1 MIIQRSSSG
10 KNWNNTSEDWLIR
23 TLDHNYAN
31 ILSEYERIVSINKG
45 IVKKNEKIDNKKEHN
60 KLLDLPEK
68 PVKTDELLKVFY
80 KARKGKIFYPLGKDS
95 IRVKLIK

>member
-1 MIIQRSSSG
+1 MKIQRSSNG
-10 KNWNNTSEDWLIR
+10 KVWSNTSEDWLIR
-23 TLDHNYAN
+23 TLDHNYAS

-45 IVKKNEKIDNKKEHN
+45 IVKKNEKLDNEKEHT

-68 PVKTDELLKVFY
+68 PIETDELLKVFY

-95 IRVKLIK
+95 IKVKLIK